1 MNLLQAIKD
10 DDMETAERIVK
21 QQLER
26 DKTNVDLWLKLAV
39 IELQFPFDDYES
51 ALKCIEQIYQLS
63 PNYLDALIL
72 ETEIRW
78 HYLIITE
85 ALAKRLEKAIAT
97 CDCDEK
103 KSILHYLLSLYYFTE
118 RDFEKEKIN
127 LEKSIQLCDQYVYP
141 YESLGI
147 LLQDSDKEKSKKMFC
162 RALKNVRK
170 IYQKEDFHDFTD
182 FNTYVA
188 EFITG
193 TAISSINYDS
203 IKESA
208 EC

>member
-1 MNLLQAIKD
+1 MDLSQAIKEY
-10 DDMETAERIVK
+10 DMETAERIVK

-127 LEKSIQLCDQYVYP
+127 LEKSIQLCYQYVYP

-147 LLQDSDKEKSKKMFC
+147 LLQDSDKEKNKKMFC

-170 IYQKEDFHDFTD
+170 IYHNEDFHDFTD

>member
-1 MNLLQAIKD
+1 MDLSQAIKEY
-10 DDMETAERIVK
+10 DMETAERIVK

-141 YESLGI
+141 YKRLGYLLSESNH
-147 LLQDSDKEKSKKMFC
+147 EKSKEMFC
-162 RALKNVRK
+162 CALKNVK
-170 IYQKEDFHDFTD
+170 KVYKDDDFYEFTD
-182 FNTYVA
+182 FDTYVA
-188 EFITG
+188 EFVTG
-193 TAISSINYDS
+193 TAISSSNYEF
-203 IKESA
+203 IKELA